1 MKGFFLEI
9 VKGQY
14 EITRKDPNN
23 YLCHSFFFL
32 NS

>member
-1 MKGFFLEI
+1 MKGFFIEI

-23 YLCHSFFFL
+23 YLWHSFF
-32 NS
+32 S